1 MSAPDPRRQL
11 QGRQSR
17 VAGEFFERYI
27 LSACEWY
34 RSRGE
39 ADIDKAHEP
48 MKPLRAPNNKG
59 QFLACFTKAAQPDF
73 DGTLAGGRSIKFE
86 AKHTDADRIE
96 RSRLTPEQIKKL
108 ESHHQ
113 LGAIA
118 FVLVSFSLQEFARI
132 PWPTWRD
139 MAKIYGRKYITR
151 EEAREF
157 AVPCVAGTIKLLHG
171 LHPDV
176 VTIKAN
182 ALRSEDLAQPR
193 ELVAT
198 PGAVTIADEDEAQR
212 PIAVY
217 EKNGRKAVVAGD
229 GNASPLLYST
239 SFYEDGELEDVR
251 YYQSSAGARRAARD
265 FMKGATP

>member
-11 QGRQSR
+11 QGRQAR

-34 RSRGE
+34 RSRGV

-86 AKHTDADRIE
+86 AKHTDDARIE
-96 RSRLTPEQIKKL
+96 RSRLTPEQMEKL
-108 ESHHQ
+108 ESHHR
-113 LGAIA
+113 LGAVA

-157 AVPCVAGTIKLLHG
+157 AVPCVAGTIKLLHN
-171 LHPDV
+171 LPPDV
-176 VTIKAN
+176 LVIRPGKADAENFASRLDGKSAGTI
-182 ALRSEDLAQPR
+182 
-193 ELVAT
+193 
-198 PGAVTIADEDEAQR
+198 IADEIGPWKQKEAQH
-212 PIAVY
+212 
-217 EKNGRKAVVAGD
+217 D
-229 GNASPLLYST
+229 PL
-239 SFYEDGELEDVR
+239 
-251 YYQSSAGARRAARD
+251 
-265 FMKGATP
+265 P